1 LLAAFSGGK
10 LVWVT
15 VEDGFIT
22 LKLKTIFVIY
32 FTIFILIL
40 LSYLGLIPV
49 LNWLLATLLIGGFI
63 AIVFGE
69 WGGEDMIL
77 RRPLFYFGIIVLI
90 AGALLM
96 RRY

>member
-1 LLAAFSGGK
+1 M
-10 LVWVT
+10 WVT
-15 VEDGFIT
+15 VEDGFVT

-49 LNWLLATLLIGGFI
+49 FNWLLATLLIGGFI
-63 AIVFGE
+63 ASVFGE
-69 WGGEDMIL
+69 WGGEDMIF